1 MRDPRWTVVAFLS
14 CLTAV
19 SLGLTGEISRAA
31 LLIPVAA
38 LVGQWRQRRG
48 MRPGLALKVGAQV
61 LAVFA
66 FVFLF
71 WRLSRFDLLG
81 GPVALMLP
89 AQAYYLMLPRTHRL
103 LGRLQLMSLFQLIAL
118 AATTTKIFFAMSL
131 VAYLALAPV
140 AFTLAALEA
149 GQVPRRPLPIPRG
162 LLKAG
167 LRAAAAALVL
177 GVGIFLLLPRYE
189 AGFGRMLGA
198 RDERL
203 SGFAGEVQLGDIGRI
218 LQSDAI
224 VMRVKVDGP
233 LDGTVRWRGLALDEF
248 TGTGW
253 RLSRH
258 GKRTVRARGNV
269 LLLQRE
275 VEGTPV
281 VRQDFVLEPS
291 KIRVVFAL
299 PNALRVST
307 KTFRELEV
315 DAFGGMER
323 WFPARSRIEYS
334 VWSAPAAPPA
344 TEEQARTLERCL
356 QLPELD
362 PRVEALAQGIVEGIE
377 DPAAR
382 AEALESYLRST
393 HDYTLDVQDVGRTDP
408 VGSFLLERRAGHCEY
423 FASGMAVMARSLGMP
438 TRIVTGYQAGSWS
451 RLGRAFIVRQRDAH
465 SWVEVWLPG
474 RGWTGYDPTPFV
486 ERIPESTGLGT
497 LKELWRSVQIF
508 WDDNVVGFNFN
519 HQASALITFGDWRDA
534 AMQALR
540 GPGAGRLLV
549 AITVT
554 ALAGAALLAWRRGA
568 SAPGRPTRAFYRRAL
583 TLLRRR
589 GLPLREGQ
597 TPAELAAEAARCG
610 GPAGEAAVELTRLY
624 YEARFGGREP
634 DEARVREL
642 LRQLEDLPDLR
653 KSA

>member
-203 SGFAGEVQLGDIGRI
+203 SGFAGD
-218 LQSDAI
+218 
-224 VMRVKVDGP
+224 
-233 LDGTVRWRGLALDEF
+233 
-248 TGTGW
+248 
-253 RLSRH
+253 
-258 GKRTVRARGNV
+258 
-269 LLLQRE
+269 
-275 VEGTPV
+275 
-281 VRQDFVLEPS
+281 
-291 KIRVVFAL
+291 
-299 PNALRVST
+299 ST
-307 KTFRELEV
+307 
-315 DAFGGMER
+315 
-323 WFPARSRIEYS
+323 ARSVGGDWPS
-334 VWSAPAAPPA
+334 TSSPAPAG
-344 TEEQARTLERCL
+344 
-356 QLPELD
+356 D
-362 PRVEALAQGIVEGIE
+362 
-377 DPAAR
+377 
-382 AEALESYLRST
+382 
-393 HDYTLDVQDVGRTDP
+393 
-408 VGSFLLERRAGHCEY
+408 
-423 FASGMAVMARSLGMP
+423 SLG
-438 TRIVTGYQAGSWS
+438 T
-451 RLGRAFIVRQRDAH
+451 
-465 SWVEVWLPG
+465 
-474 RGWTGYDPTPFV
+474 
-486 ERIPESTGLGT
+486 
-497 LKELWRSVQIF
+497 
-508 WDDNVVGFNFN
+508 
-519 HQASALITFGDWRDA
+519 AS
-534 AMQALR
+534 
-540 GPGAGRLLV
+540 
-549 AITVT
+549 
-554 ALAGAALLAWRRGA
+554 
-568 SAPGRPTRAFYRRAL
+568 
-583 TLLRRR
+583 
-589 GLPLREGQ
+589 
-597 TPAELAAEAARCG
+597 ARCG
-610 GPAGEAAVELTRLY
+610 RGATSCCCSVKWR
-624 YEARFGGREP
+624 ARRSC
-634 DEARVREL
+634 ARTSCSS
-642 LRQLEDLPDLR
+642 LRR
-653 KSA
+653 SAWSSPCPTPCA